1 MFEIVLALTPLLLLV
16 AALLCGRYPGI
27 EAIER
32 FSARSCAPACPEAAP
47 AEPRPRSPRARTA
60 RGGLLLA
67 FGFAQRPPPLAA

>member
-1 MFEIVLALTPLLLLV
+1 MFEIALALTPLLLLV

-32 FSARSCAPACPEAAP
+32 LSARFRGMVSRPAAP
-47 AEPRPRSPRARTA
+47 ATLHPPASLVRTV

-67 FGFAQRPPPLAA
+67 CGFAQRPPPLAS